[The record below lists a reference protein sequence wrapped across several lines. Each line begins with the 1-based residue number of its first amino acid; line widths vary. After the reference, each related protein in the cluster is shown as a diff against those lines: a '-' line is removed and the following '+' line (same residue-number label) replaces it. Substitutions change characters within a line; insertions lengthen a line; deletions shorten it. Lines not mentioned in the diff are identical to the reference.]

1 MPFVVRDHTADVAL
15 AIDAPNLPALFE
27 EACQA
32 LLSLL
37 VEEVGSVI
45 EAECRAFEVAGDD
58 PADLLVDLL
67 SEVLAVVETRGWL
80 ARRCRVDQVA
90 SGLRV
95 RAFGEPLAPSRHRL
109 THEVKAITY
118 HRLTVRRV
126 RGRWL
131 AEVIVDV

>member
-1 MPFVVRDHTADVAL
+1 MPFALRDHTADVAL
-15 AIDAPNLPALFE
+15 VIDAPSLLALFE

-37 VEEVGSVI
+37 VEEPSSVR
-45 EAECRAFEVAGDD
+45 EAEDCAFEVPGDD

-67 SEVLAVVETRGWL
+67 SELLATVETRRWL
-80 ARRCRVDQVA
+80 ARRCCVERVA
-90 SGLRV
+90 GGLRV
-95 RAFGEPLAPSRHRL
+95 RAFGEALDPSRHRL

-118 HRLTVRRV
+118 HRLKVRCV